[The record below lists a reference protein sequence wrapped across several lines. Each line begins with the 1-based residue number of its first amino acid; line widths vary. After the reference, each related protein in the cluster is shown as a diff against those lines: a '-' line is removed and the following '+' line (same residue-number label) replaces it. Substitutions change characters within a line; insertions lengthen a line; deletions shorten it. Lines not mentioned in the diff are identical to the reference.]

1 MNSCNFTG
9 RLTADP
15 ELKTTNGGVSVC
27 SFTLAVKR
35 PHVKDTT
42 DFIYFVTWRQSAEYL
57 CKYGHKGDTVEVEG
71 ALTCREWDD
80 KDGNKRKSFEV
91 SADNVRVYNL
101 AKLSDN
107 AALDAFTSNA
117 QQMGVPVN
125 AAPDGFEVIVGGDD
139 LPF

>member
-1 MNSCNFTG
+1 MNSCNFVG

-15 ELKTTNGGVSVC
+15 ELKTTSGGVSVC

-42 DFIYFVTWRQSAEYL
+42 DFIYFVVWRQSAEYL
-57 CKYGHKGDTVEVEG
+57 CNYGHKGDTVEVEG

-80 KDGNKRKSFEV
+80 KDGNKRKTFEV
-91 SADNVRVYNL
+91 SVDNLRVHT
-101 AKLSDN
+101 LSKGGNDAN
-107 AALDAFTSNA
+107 QQPDALNSFTNNA
-117 QQMGVPVN
+117 QAMGVELE
-125 AAPDGFEVIVGGDD
+125 EVVGGDD

>member
-1 MNSCNFTG
+1 MNSINLTG
-9 RLTADP
+9 RLCDNP

-42 DFIYFVTWRQSAEYL
+42 DFIYCVVWRQSAEYL
-57 CKYGHKGDTVEVEG
+57 CKYGHKGDTVEVTG

-91 SADNVRVYNL
+91 SADNLRVYTL
-101 AKLSDN
+101 AQGG
-107 AALDAFTSNA
+107 SNA
-117 QQMGVPVN
+117 NQQPDALN
-125 AAPDGFEVIVGGDD
+125 TFTTSAAAQGIEFEEIVGGDD

>member
-1 MNSCNFTG
+1 MNICAIVG

-15 ELKTTNGGVSVC
+15 ELKTTNGGLSVC

-42 DFIYFVTWRQSAEYL
+42 DFIYCVVWRQSAEYL
-57 CKYGHKGDTVEVEG
+57 CNYGHKGDTVEVTG

-80 KDGNKRKSFEV
+80 KDGNKRKTFEV
-91 SADNVRVYNL
+91 IVDNLRVYTLDKSGSSATTHSNDAL
-101 AKLSDN
+101 N
-107 AALDAFTSNA
+107 TFTTAAAA
-117 QQMGVPVN
+117 QGVE
-125 AAPDGFEVIVGGDD
+125 FEEIVGGDD